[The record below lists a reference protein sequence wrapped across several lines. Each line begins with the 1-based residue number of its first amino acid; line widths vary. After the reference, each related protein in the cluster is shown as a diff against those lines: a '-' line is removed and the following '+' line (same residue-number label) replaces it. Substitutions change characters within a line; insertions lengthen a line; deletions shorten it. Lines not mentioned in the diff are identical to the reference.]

1 MIKLELK
8 TEGEEIKGSA
18 ELDRTNEREI
28 AVAIKMLLNPFKS
41 IDDKIA
47 VLDVALAMS
56 CTELAGKSE
65 VYAMDGRMLEAIEKF
80 KNEEEPQ

>member
-1 MIKLELK
+1 MIKLEIK

-18 ELDRTNEREI
+18 ELDRTNEKEI
-28 AVAIKMLLNPFKS
+28 AVAIKMLIKPCKS

-56 CTELAGKSE
+56 CTEQAGKTE

-80 KNEEEPQ
+80 KNGEEPQ

>member
-8 TEGEEIKGSA
+8 NEGEEIKGSA

-28 AVAIKMLLNPFKS
+28 AVAIKMLIKPFKS

-56 CTELAGKSE
+56 CTELAGRSE